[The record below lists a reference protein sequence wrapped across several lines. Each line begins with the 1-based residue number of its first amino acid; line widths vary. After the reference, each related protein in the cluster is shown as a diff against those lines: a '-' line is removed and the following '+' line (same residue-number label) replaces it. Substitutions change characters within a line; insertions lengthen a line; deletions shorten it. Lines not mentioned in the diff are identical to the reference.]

1 MEQKRCVV
9 CNGTNISK
17 NENVY
22 ICADCGTKYLKEEFE
37 LNDID
42 TEKSEAF
49 FSNKKNKLSIKT
61 IIISAVSVIVVS
73 VIILFA
79 MGTFNNGTEELIPV
93 EETVSETNNIEYAD
107 EAFLEAME
115 KAVVERYE
123 RSIDD
128 IEDKTIDL
136 IDLELK
142 YLEGFENRIY
152 QDPKLAELARKYIE
166 GNNLQKEFWSKLSKA
181 KEKLHFLGSA
191 DRYEVIITLADNYD
205 FLSERPEIIDAFR
218 EVLSDVLIE
227 LELLTD
233 IENQL
238 DFVQEDGYYVATYTN
253 NTVHTY
259 LIKCNF
265 AIKNGVDTEEYCVDC
280 GSIKPNET
288 IKISYPVFYKGCETE
303 FLAVT
308 QEQK

>member
-142 YLEGFENRIY
+142 YLEGFESKAYSNP
-152 QDPKLAELARKYIE
+152 QLAEFAKKYIE
-166 GNNLQKEFWSKLSKA
+166 GEYQQREFYADSGMSKENLYY
-181 KEKLHFLGSA
+181 LGFINRA
-191 DRYEVIITLADNYD
+191 EVVLNLADNYD
-205 FLSERPEIIDAFR
+205 FLSGKPEIIAAFR
-218 EVLSDVLIE
+218 ESL
-227 LELLTD
+227 LESLADQEKLAD
-233 IENQL
+233 IQNQL
-238 DFVQEDGYYVATYTN
+238 NFVLEDGYYVTSYTN
-253 NTVHTY
+253 NTVYTY
-259 LIKCNF
+259 SIECILVIEE
-265 AIKNGVDTEEYCVDC
+265 GVGAGRYTKDWGLV
-280 GSIKPNET
+280 KPNET
-288 IKISYPVFYKGCETE
+288 IEISYPRFTEYKNE
-303 FLAVT
+303 FKLEAVT
-308 QEQK
+308 FY